1 MATVQMDQA
10 LADRIVEKAITFCA
24 DRKLLGDVKEAALA
38 LQQGGCDL
46 CSSFTESLVR
56 QVCQYLG
63 EMDTTVR
70 AIYQIEPEFAS
81 LCPEAGARGSGGRR
95 AGINLIAWV
104 DRKSA
109 ALTSLSATLE
119 AALSESRRRVGCRHA
134 SPACQTLCV
143 QMIDDRDV
151 QEWRGYALLA
161 NSMYA
166 HSTLVWSR
174 GEEGAPAAPVRGAE
188 RERPAPVD
196 PELAPEEVLFEE
208 ARAIEGMPEAE
219 RLALDHHL
227 RELKVAL
234 IRRIISDQLAYI
246 NLAKEWLTL
255 SDLAEI
261 HRRKIGPGKIG
272 GKAAGLILA
281 SRILEELADESLRP
295 ILRIP
300 ESYFLGSDLMYVF
313 MAMNGLMHWND
324 QKYKPEDQ
332 IRDEYAAIQ
341 EQFERGQ
348 FPPEWLQRLSDLLG
362 ELGGQPLIVRSSSQ
376 LEDNFGT
383 SFAGKYDSHFCPNQ
397 GTPEEN
403 LRALT
408 RAIAGTYAST
418 FNPDALLYRR
428 SKKLQDYD
436 ERMAALIQ
444 VVEGERFGRYFLPQ
458 GAGVAFSRNLYR
470 WSPRIRREDGFARI
484 VWGLGTRA
492 VERVGNDFPR
502 LVALSHPTLHP
513 DDDPAAIHSYSQHF
527 VDVLDLEL
535 NQLRT
540 LTVEEVITPNY
551 PSLRFMA
558 KMMDEGSL
566 ITPRAVISASQLRDL
581 VITFDEFLQRTP
593 LAPALSRILHLLEET
608 YHSAVDLEFTFQI
621 SRQPGPKTGV
631 EITLLQCRPQSRL
644 QAAGVG
650 RMPRGVSPESI
661 VFATSFMVPQGTLS
675 DIRYVVFVSPER
687 YLALPREA
695 DRKDVGRA
703 ISQLNAALPDKSF
716 ICVGHGRWGAANT
729 ELGVFVGYS
738 DICHAGALV
747 ELSGE
752 GIDAGPEPSL
762 GTHFFQDLMEAQ
774 IYPIAIPRDRADT
787 VFNRDFFYN
796 TPNSLADVLGPGR
809 DQGDCLRLIRVDS
822 HRPGH
827 HLDLVMDDE
836 NGRAVAFLAPDPE
849 DPSPAQI

>member
-1 MATVQMDQA
+1 MTTVQMDQA
-10 LADRIVEKAITFCA
+10 LADRIVEKAIVHCA
-24 DRKLLGDVKEAALA
+24 DKKLSGDVPEATLA
-38 LQQGGCDL
+38 LKQGRCDV
-46 CSSFTESLVR
+46 CSFFAESLVR

-63 EMDTTVR
+63 EMDQTVR
-70 AIYQIEPEFAS
+70 AIYKVEPEFAS
-81 LCPEAGARGSGGRR
+81 LCPPAGARASGGKRT
-95 AGINLIAWV
+95 GINLIAWV

-109 ALTSLSATLE
+109 ALNSLSATLE
-119 AALSESRRRVGCRHA
+119 AALGESRRRIGCRNA
-134 SPACQTLCV
+134 SAACQTLGL

-151 QEWRGYALLA
+151 QEWRGFAMLA
-161 NSMYA
+161 NSTYA
-166 HSTLVWSR
+166 RSILVWAR
-174 GEEGAPAAPVRGAE
+174 GEEPSLAVPGRLGE
-188 RERPAPVD
+188 RELPIPID
-196 PELAPEEVLFEE
+196 PELAPEEVLFDQ
-208 ARAIEGMPEAE
+208 ARAIERMPDAD

-227 RELKVAL
+227 RELKVVL

-246 NLAKEWLTL
+246 NLAKDWLTIA
-255 SDLAEI
+255 DLAKI

-272 GKAAGLILA
+272 GKAAGLVLA
-281 SRILEELADESLRP
+281 TRILEETAEESLRP
-295 ILRIP
+295 FIRSP

-324 QKYKPEDQ
+324 QKYKPDDQ
-332 IRDEYAAIQ
+332 IRDEYASIQ
-341 EQFERGQ
+341 EQFQAGG
-348 FPPEWLQRLSDLLG
+348 FPPEFLQLLKDLLRKIG
-362 ELGGQPLIVRSSSQ
+362 AQPLIVRSSSQ

-397 GTPEEN
+397 GTPEQN

-408 RAIAGTYAST
+408 DAIARTYAST
-418 FNPDALLYRR
+418 FKPDALLYRR

-436 ERMAALIQ
+436 ERMAVLIQ
-444 VVEGERFGRYFLPQ
+444 VVEGERSGRYYLPQ

-513 DDDPAAIHSYSQHF
+513 DDDPAVIRTYSQHF
-527 VDVLDLEL
+527 VDVLDMDL

-540 LTVEEVITPNY
+540 LTTDEVLTPTY

-558 KMMDEGSL
+558 KLMEEGSL
-566 ITPRAVISASQLRDL
+566 ITPRALVSRSQLRGL
-581 VITFDEFLQRTP
+581 VITFDEFLQHTP
-593 LAPALSRILHLLEET
+593 LAATLSRMLHLLEET

-621 SRQPGPKTGV
+621 PNPSAKEPEA
-631 EITLLQCRPQSRL
+631 EITLLQCRPQSRF
-644 QAAGVG
+644 QAAGVA
-650 RMPRGVSPESI
+650 RVPRGLSPEDI
-661 VFATSFMVPQGTLS
+661 VFSTSFMVPQGLLS
-675 DIRYVVFVSPER
+675 DIHYVVFVSPER
-687 YLALPREA
+687 YLALPTEV
-695 DRKDVGRA
+695 DRKAIGRV
-703 ISQLNAALPDKSF
+703 ISQLNGALPDKSF
-716 ICVGHGRWGAANT
+716 ICVGHGRWGTADT
-729 ELGVFVGYS
+729 ELGVFVGYA

-787 VFNRDFFYN
+787 IFNRDFFYN
-796 TPNSLADVLGPGR
+796 TPNSLADVLGQGR
-809 DQGDCLRLIRVDS
+809 DQGDCLRLIKVAS
-822 HRPGH
+822 FKPGH

-836 NGRAVAFLAPDPE
+836 NGRAVAFLAPD
-849 DPSPAQI
+849 SGG